1 MTKIILIMGLP
12 GSGKSTLS
20 TKLAQK
26 IGANHIGADKVR
38 EKFEDWDFSEEGRRR
53 QAIRMQKLAFESKKT
68 YVICDFIC
76 PKKEY
81 RDILKPDIIVW
92 MDTIDEGRFEDTNKM
107 FEKPTEKIDY
117 HFKDFKS
124 DEYARQIAGDL
135 IIFDWQKPTVQML
148 GRWQPWHDGHFA
160 LFERCLA
167 KTGQVVIQVRDV
179 IGVSGGEDQNDN
191 PFDFELVSQ
200 NIIEGLN
207 KKGFTHG
214 KEYIIQ
220 LVPNIV
226 NITYGRKVG
235 YKLEEESFDVEIT
248 KISATKIRDKM
259 RKDGKL

>member
-38 EKFEDWDFSEEGRRR
+38 EKFKDWDFSEEGRNR
-53 QAIRMQKLAFESKKT
+53 QAIRMKKLALESKKT

-76 PKKEY
+76 PKKEH

-92 MDTIDEGRFEDTNKM
+92 MDTIDEGRFEDTNRM
-107 FEKPTEKIDY
+107 FEKPTEKINY

-124 DEYARQIAGDL
+124 DEYARQIASDL
-135 IIFDWQKPTVQML
+135 ITFNWQKPTVQML

-160 LFERCLA
+160 LFERCFV

-179 IGVSGGEDQNDN
+179 LGVSGGEDQNDN